1 MTRRSDL
8 PPEDQHQRGHGDDHR
23 HRRDRRHLHLYEHT
37 ELGHVGDVGGE
48 RASYPGYGRLRYGN
62 RQTLAAFV
70 GVGYALVGIVFALPA
85 THVQAWRLAAW
96 VVSGIGYGAH
106 IAYERFWLQ
115 NSPGSAALH
124 VAFAAA
130 LGAFGL
136 AVGANIHSL
145 SSGSTNQ
152 HRQLLL
158 LALGI
163 WPVITGL
170 PAFLVAFGTNMV
182 LARALGRVQGQ

>member
-1 MTRRSDL
+1 MGESPRQSWVRPVVL
-8 PPEDQHQRGHGDDHR
+8 
-23 HRRDRRHLHLYEHT
+23 
-37 ELGHVGDVGGE
+37 LGI
-48 RASYPGYGRLRYGN
+48 
-62 RQTLAAFV
+62 
-70 GVGYALVGIVFALPA
+70 GYALVGIVFAAPA

-96 VVSGIGYGAH
+96 VVSAVGFGAH
-106 IAYERFWLQ
+106 IAYERFRLQ
-115 NSPGSAALH
+115 NSASSAALH

-136 AVGANIHSL
+136 AIGANIHSL

-163 WPVITGL
+163 WPVITAL
-170 PAFLVAFGTNMV
+170 PAFLVAFGTNMA
-182 LARALGRVQGQ
+182 LARALRNVQGQ